1 MRKEEFI
8 SYLDTPEKLDS
19 KSLPEV
25 SELLIDFP
33 YFQTAH
39 MIYLKNLHNL
49 RHIRFDTQL
58 KTSSLYVTDR
68 KKLYVLLHD
77 RQYQPVL
84 PQEGKK
90 PVITVQEEKKEERK
104 VEKQSEKV
112 AGKPLEK
119 EITTEAA
126 GETAE
131 EGRRSKDDLLR
142 EIQSRLREIQQSH
155 PEKGADD
162 LKNESS
168 VSTEETSKDNRQVKE
183 NERKDNGPD
192 FKTGTGSG
200 EKIPD
205 VDDLFTIEDRGAEL
219 PPEDED
225 KEKVVNTRSG
235 EDNVIDTGD
244 LLNLD
249 DTNENLSE
257 GSGSSPGFA
266 GESRSDAGEKKN
278 LSNERLPG
286 SLGFSGWLDYFQQI
300 PSGESGHPVRQ
311 ENQKDDLIDR
321 FIKNQPRIV
330 PGRDIQETSAS
341 NVLHNENEEEKGE
354 DSGFF
359 SETLAKIYLKQG
371 YYSKAMHAYEKLS
384 LKYPEKSSYFAS
396 QIEKIKQILRDQT
409 KKN

>member
-25 SELLIDFP
+25 SELLTDFP

-49 RHIRFDTQL
+49 KHIRFDTQL

-77 RQYQPVL
+77 KQYQPVL
-84 PQEGKK
+84 PAEE
-90 PVITVQEEKKEERK
+90 EEKK
-104 VEKQSEKV
+104 QPEKV
-112 AGKPLEK
+112 AEESLEK
-119 EITTEAA
+119 ETKVAGTTGAVQ
-126 GETAE
+126 
-131 EGRRSKDDLLR
+131 EGTRSKDDLLK
-142 EIQSRLREIQQSH
+142 EIQSRLQEIQQSH
-155 PEKGADD
+155 PEKGVDGIKGGRSFSA
-162 LKNESS
+162 
-168 VSTEETSKDNRQVKE
+168 EEREVKE
-183 NERKDNGPD
+183 NEREDSEHN
-192 FKTGTGSG
+192 FKGVTGSG
-200 EKIPD
+200 EEVPD
-205 VDDLFTIEDRGAEL
+205 VDDLFTLEDGKEEQ
-219 PPEDED
+219 PVED
-225 KEKVVNTRSG
+225 SG
-235 EDNVIDTGD
+235 REESVGTPSGKDNVMDTGD

-249 DTNENLSE
+249 DTNENPSA
-257 GSGSSPGFA
+257 GSGPSSGFT
-266 GESRSDAGEKKN
+266 GESRPDTGEKKN

-300 PSGESGHPVRQ
+300 PSGESEHPARQ
-311 ENQKDDLIDR
+311 EKQKNDLIDR

-330 PGRDIQETSAS
+330 PGKNIQETPSS
-341 NVLHNENEEEKGE
+341 NELPDENEEEKGE

-396 QIEKIKQILRDQT
+396 QIEKIKRILMDQT

>member
-25 SELLIDFP
+25 SELLTDFP

-49 RHIRFDTQL
+49 KHIRFDTQL

-77 RQYQPVL
+77 KQYQPVL
-84 PQEGKK
+84 PAEE
-90 PVITVQEEKKEERK
+90 EEKKQPGKVTEGA
-104 VEKQSEKV
+104 VEKETKV
-112 AGKPLEK
+112 AGTIGK
-119 EITTEAA
+119 AVQ
-126 GETAE
+126 
-131 EGRRSKDDLLR
+131 EGNRSKDDLLR
-142 EIQSRLREIQQSH
+142 EIQSRLQEIQQSH

-162 LKNESS
+162 IKGGRSIS
-168 VSTEETSKDNRQVKE
+168 AKETTKREVKE
-183 NERKDNGPD
+183 NEREDSEHNFKDVAD
-192 FKTGTGSG
+192 SG
-200 EKIPD
+200 EEVPD
-205 VDDLFTIEDRGAEL
+205 ADDLFTLEDGKAEQ
-219 PPEDED
+219 PVED
-225 KEKVVNTRSG
+225 SG
-235 EDNVIDTGD
+235 REESVSTPSGKDNVMDTGD

-249 DTNENLSE
+249 DTTENTS
-257 GSGSSPGFA
+257 GDSGSSPGLT
-266 GESRSDAGEKKN
+266 GGSRSDTGEKKN

-300 PSGESGHPVRQ
+300 PSGESEHPARQ
-311 ENQKDDLIDR
+311 EKQKDDLIDR
-321 FIKNQPRIV
+321 FIKNQPRITR
-330 PGRDIQETSAS
+330 GKDIQGTSAS
-341 NVLHNENEEEKGE
+341 NVLPDENEEEKEE

-384 LKYPEKSSYFAS
+384 LKYSEKNSYFAS
-396 QIEKIKQILRDQT
+396 QIEKIKQILMDQT